1 MHSDPIADMLA
12 RIRNAVAVRHQ
23 YVLIPSSK
31 IKVAIARILE
41 QEGYIQSYEI
51 TQDQPQPML
60 KIWLKYTPDR
70 KSALTGLGRI
80 SKPGQRIYTKAQEIP
95 RVLSGMGVV
104 ILSTPHGVI
113 TDQQARR
120 LRVGGEIICYVW

>member
-80 SKPGQRIYTKAQEIP
+80 SKPGRRIYTKAQEIP

-104 ILSTPHGVI
+104 ILSTPQGVI

>member
-60 KIWLKYTPDR
+60 KIWLKYSPDR
-70 KSALTGLGRI
+70 KAVLTGVRRI
-80 SKPGQRIYTKAQEIP
+80 SKPGRRIYTKAQEIP